1 MSSLILLLFAVGFT
15 KLVSTNA
22 IGSGIPEMKSILRG
36 VRLIDYLSLP
46 TFVAKIGGL
55 LATSGS
61 GLPIGKEGPFVHLSS
76 IIAHWLSYFLTSFR
90 SIYSNEVFSNELL
103 AAACAVGV
111 ACNFAAPIGG
121 VLFSIE
127 VTGWLR
133 VCVIGMY

>member
-1 MSSLILLLFAVGFT
+1 
-15 KLVSTNA
+15 
-22 IGSGIPEMKSILRG
+22 MKSILRG
-36 VRLIDYLSLP
+36 VRLIDYLSFP

-133 VCVIGMY
+133 V